1 MNYFEKI
8 ILDRLQEI
16 KSALYLY
23 FFIKT
28 NFTMKRLSLVLSLLL
43 FSAFSLMAQRTI
55 TGKVVDNNKEPLIGA
70 SILVKGTSTGT
81 VSDLDG
87 SFQME
92 VPAGGTVLI
101 VSYTGYRTSEV
112 ALTASNTYDI
122 TLESE
127 AIALTDVVVVGYG
140 TQSKKELTGSVSKVS
155 SEQIA
160 RLPVT
165 GLDQAMQGQAAGVQV
180 TSASGTPGASVSVRV
195 RGPSSISAGN
205 QPLYVIDG
213 IPINTGS
220 YSQIGVGGQQVNAL
234 ADLNPADIESIEIL
248 KDAAAA
254 AIYGSRASNGVVLVT
269 TKRGKQQRTQIGL
282 NTYYGTQSVWRKID
296 PATGPEYVSY
306 VQEAIRNRFG
316 ATVTPGAVGLRG
328 LDGDPKSFPSTNW
341 FDEIFVDAPIAQT
354 DLNFAGG
361 NERTKFY
368 VSGSYFTQD
377 GVVLGSG
384 FDRYSFRMNL
394 DNLVTDNF
402 KIGVS
407 TGFSRS
413 HSNRIQND
421 NNIYGV
427 MSTALLLG
435 SHIPVYNADGTYG
448 RDPNASV
455 ENPVANALEPSYDV
469 FSNRLLTNIYG
480 EWNLLKG
487 LSFRT
492 SFSVDYLN
500 LRDDRFIPAT
510 HIQAAGVNGQGEQ
523 ALTSDLN
530 LINENYFTYRKSFGK
545 LNFDGLVG
553 ASYQNSLYEDIYG
566 RGQNYPGRTIREL
579 SAASVKSTVTSSKTE
594 WGLNSYFSRFNFNW
608 DQKYFISA
616 SVRADGSSRF
626 GANNRWGVFPAVSGA
641 WRISEEG
648 FLRDNNVISELKLKA
663 SWGIRGN
670 QNIGNFASRA
680 LISPGANYLQRAG
693 LAPTQ
698 LGNPNLTWE
707 EREDIDLGLELGL
720 FDDKLL
726 LNVDAYQGTTNELLL
741 SRPLVGAS
749 GYTGITENIGSVRN
763 KGIDIG
769 LTTTNIETKN
779 ITWTTNINVSFFEN
793 EVLKLAGTPFAAGFA
808 SWVAEGEALGAFRG
822 YKAERLFQTQA
833 EIDALNAKAREK
845 TGRSTA
851 VYQST
856 LTRPGDIQFQDI
868 NGDGV
873 ITADDQ
879 IILGDANPDFYG
891 GITNSIN
898 AYGFDLSFFFQF
910 SVGNFVFNNTRAF
923 SEGMNSVFGQA
934 GTIRNR
940 WTPENPTTD
949 INYPRA
955 VFQDPNNNRRVSDRF
970 VEDASYV
977 RLKNLSL
984 GYTFPSSIMKKV
996 GMTKGRIYVSG
1007 QNLLTFTNYSG
1018 FDPEVSTFGE
1028 TNTAPGTDFLTFPQA
1043 RVMLVGLNLGF

>member
-1 MNYFEKI
+1 
-8 ILDRLQEI
+8 
-16 KSALYLY
+16 
-23 FFIKT
+23 
-28 NFTMKRLSLVLSLLL
+28 MKRLSLVLSLLF
-43 FSAFSLMAQRTI
+43 FSAVSLLAQRTI
-55 TGKVVDNNKEPLIGA
+55 TGKVVDNNSEPLIGA

-87 SFQME
+87 SFQLD
-92 VPAGGTVLI
+92 VPGGGSVLV
-101 VSYTGYRTSEV
+101 VSYTGYRTVEV
-112 ALTASNTYDI
+112 NLTSASNYDI

-127 AIALTDVVVVGYG
+127 AIALSDIVVVGYG

-155 SEQIA
+155 AEQIA

-165 GLDQAMQGQAAGVQV
+165 GLDQALQGQAAGVQV

-205 QPLYVIDG
+205 QPLYVVDG

-269 TKRGKQQRTQIGL
+269 TKRGKQQKTQVSL
-282 NTYYGTQSVWRKID
+282 NTYYGTQSVWRLIE
-296 PATGPEYVSY
+296 PATGPEYVAF
-306 VQEAIRNRFG
+306 VQEAVRNRFG
-316 ATVTPGAVGLRG
+316 ATVTPGALGLRG
-328 LDGDPKSFPSTNW
+328 LDADPSTYPSTNW
-341 FDEIFVDAPIAQT
+341 FDEIFQDAPISQT

-368 VSGSYFTQD
+368 VSGSYFNQD
-377 GVVLGSG
+377 GTVIGSN
-384 FDRYSFRMNL
+384 FNRYNFRLNL

-413 HSNRIQND
+413 HNNRIQND

-427 MSTALLLG
+427 LSTALLLG
-435 SHIPVYNADGTYG
+435 SHFPVRNADGTYG
-448 RDPNASV
+448 RDPNASI

-469 FSNRLLTNIYG
+469 FSNRLLSNIYG
-480 EWNLLKG
+480 EWTILEG
-487 LSFRT
+487 FSFRT

-500 LRDDRFIPAT
+500 VRDDRFIPAT

-523 ALTSDLN
+523 GMSADLN
-530 LINENYFTYRKSFGK
+530 LVNENYFTYRKSFGN
-545 LNFDGLVG
+545 LNFDALVG
-553 ASYQNSLYEDIYG
+553 ASYQNSLAESFYG
-566 RGQNYPGRTIREL
+566 LGQNFPGTTIREL
-579 SAASVKSTVTSSKTE
+579 SAASVKSTVTSSKSE

-608 DQKYFISA
+608 KQKYFLSA

-626 GANNRWGVFPAVSGA
+626 GANNRWGVFPAFSGA

-648 FLRDNNVISELKLKA
+648 FLRESNLISELKLKA

-720 FDDKLL
+720 WNDKLVL
-726 LNVDAYQGTTNELLL
+726 TVDAYQGTTNELLL

-763 KGIDIG
+763 KGVDIG
-769 LTTTNIETKN
+769 LTTTNISNKN
-779 ITWTTNINVSFFEN
+779 ITWTTNLNVSFFEN
-793 EVLKLAGTPFAAGFA
+793 EVLKLAGAPFAAGFG
-808 SWVAEGEALGAFRG
+808 SWVEEGQPLGAFRG
-822 YKAERLFQTQA
+822 WQAERIFQTQA
-833 EIDALNAKAREK
+833 EIDALNARAREL
-845 TGRSTA
+845 TGSASA
-851 VYQST
+851 VYQTT
-856 LTRPGDIQFQDI
+856 LTRPGDIQFKDI
-868 NGDGV
+868 NGDGR

-879 IILGDANPDFYG
+879 VILGDANPDFFG
-891 GITNSIN
+891 GITNNIT

-910 SVGNFVFNNTRAF
+910 SVGNFVYNNTRAF
-923 SEGMNSVFGQA
+923 SEGMNSIFGQA
-934 GTIRNR
+934 RTINNR

-970 VEDASYV
+970 VEDASYL

-984 GYTFPSSIMKKV
+984 GYTFPSSALQKV
-996 GMTKGRIYVSG
+996 GLSKARIYVSG
-1007 QNLLTFTNYSG
+1007 QNLLTFTKYSG

>member
-1 MNYFEKI
+1 MKQFVLAFMLVI
-8 ILDRLQEI
+8 GAA
-16 KSALYLY
+16 SA
-23 FFIKT
+23 
-28 NFTMKRLSLVLSLLL
+28 VL
-43 FSAFSLMAQRTI
+43 AQRNI
-55 TGKVVDNNKEPLIGA
+55 TGSVTDQGKEPLIGA
-70 SILVKGTSTGT
+70 TVLVAGTSVGT
-81 VSDLDG
+81 VTDVNGEFSL
-87 SFQME
+87 S
-92 VPAGGTVLI
+92 VPAGQTSLL
-101 VSYTGYRTSEV
+101 VSYTGYSTLKVELTAASRYDIMLETDVV
-112 ALTASNTYDI
+112 ALSDI
-122 TLESE
+122 
-127 AIALTDVVVVGYG
+127 VVVGYG
-140 TQSKKELTGSVSKVS
+140 TASRKELTGSVAKVS
-155 SEQIA
+155 GEAIS

-165 GLDQAMQGQAAGVQV
+165 GLDQALQGQAAGVQV

-205 QPLYVIDG
+205 QPLYVVDG

-234 ADLNPADIESIEIL
+234 ADLNPADIESIEVL

-269 TKRGKQQRTQIGL
+269 TKRGKAQKTQISL
-282 NTYYGTQSVWRKID
+282 NTYRGNQEVWRQID
-296 PATGPEYVSY
+296 PATGPEYVAY
-306 VQEAIRNRFG
+306 VQEAVRNRF
-316 ATVTPGAVGLRG
+316 TPTTLPSAVGLRN
-328 LDGDPKSFPSTNW
+328 LDGDPASYPSTNW
-341 FDEIFVDAPIAQT
+341 FDEIFRTAPISQT
-354 DLNFAGG
+354 DLNFSGG
-361 NERTKFY
+361 NERTKFF
-368 VSGSYFTQD
+368 VSGSYFDQEGT
-377 GVVLGSG
+377 VLGSG

-394 DNLVTDNF
+394 DNLVSDKF

-413 HSNRIQND
+413 NSNRIQND

-427 MSTALLLG
+427 LSTALLLG

-448 RDPNASV
+448 RDQNASI
-455 ENPVANALEPSYDV
+455 ENPVANALEPTYNV

-480 EWNLLKG
+480 ELSILEG

-492 SFSVDYLN
+492 SFSVDYLS

-510 HIQAAGVNGQGEQ
+510 HIQAAGVNGTGEQ
-523 ALTSDLN
+523 GMSSDLN
-530 LINENYFTYRKSFGK
+530 LVNENYFTYRKSFGD
-545 LNFDGLVG
+545 LNFDALVG
-553 ASYQNSLYEDIYG
+553 ASFQNSQYEDFFG
-566 RGQNYPGRTIREL
+566 RGQNFPGKTIREL
-579 SAASVKSTVTSSKTE
+579 AAASVKQTVTSSKTE

-608 DQKYFISA
+608 QQKYFISA

-641 WRISEEG
+641 WRLSQEN
-648 FLRDNNVISELKLKA
+648 FLRDNSLISELKLKA

-693 LAPTQ
+693 LAPSQ
-698 LGNPNLTWE
+698 LGNPNLSWE

-720 FDDKLL
+720 FNDRVV
-726 LNVDAYQGTTNELLL
+726 LNVEAYQGTTNELLL

-749 GYTGITENIGSVRN
+749 GYTGITENIGSVQNR
-763 KGIDIG
+763 GIDIS
-769 LTTTNIETKN
+769 LNTVNVETSKVTWSTNFN
-779 ITWTTNINVSFFEN
+779 LSFFKN
-793 EVLKLAGTPFAAGFA
+793 EVLALAGAPFAAGFA
-808 SWVAEGEALGAFRG
+808 SWVEEGQALGAFRG
-822 YKAERLFQTQA
+822 FRTVRLFQTQA
-833 EIDALNAKAREK
+833 EIDELNARAREL
-845 TGRSTA
+845 TGNNNA

-856 LTRPGDIQFQDI
+856 LTRPGDIMFEDL
-868 NGDGV
+868 NGDGR

-879 IILGDANPDFYG
+879 TILGTANPDFYG
-891 GITNSIN
+891 GITNNIS

-923 SEGMNSVFGQA
+923 SEGMNSIFGQA
-934 GTIRNR
+934 GTISNR
-940 WTPENPTTD
+940 WTPDNQTTD
-949 INYPRA
+949 VRYRRA

-970 VEDASYV
+970 VEDASYL

-984 GYTFPSSIMKKV
+984 GYNIPGNVMSKI

-1018 FDPEVSTFGE
+1018 FDPEISTFGE

-1043 RVMLVGLNLGF
+1043 RTMIVGLNLGF